1 VNPTRTLPCTQ
12 SARNVKEPATH
23 TVVVLRASLGS
34 LIAPVVVLLL
44 LALAPSGLQGQAN
57 IINTIAGGGPTPTDP
72 LQADIPGPTGIIR
85 NSAGDL
91 YIAPPFASYIY
102 KLSAGGAFSVYSG
115 KGYGGFDGDGGPVGS
130 AKLGYPSGFAYD
142 NKGNLYITDFG
153 NSRVRKVDAVTGI
166 ITTVVGTG
174 EKCAHPTNT
183 CGDGGLAT
191 AALLNLPEAIA
202 IDSTNNIFIADSSD
216 NRIRKVDA
224 GTGII
229 TTVVGTGNACSN
241 PTLPC
246 GDAGLATAANLN
258 FPQGV
263 TVDGSGNIYVSDTLD
278 NRVRRVTA
286 STGIIARYAGNGGAC
301 IDPTKKCG
309 DGLLAVNA
317 NLHAPQGVA
326 LDTAGNG
333 YIADSRDHRVRK
345 VDTSGNISTFAGTG
359 TQGFSGDGGQ
369 ATLATLDL
377 PGFVYPDS
385 SGNFDIADTGNQRIR
400 QVNAA
405 GTIQTLAGGGS
416 GGDTGP
422 ALQATLAGPYTLTE
436 DSSGKVYF
444 TDLYNNRVRRI
455 ANDSQRTITTV
466 AGTGS
471 AGSSGDGGP
480 GTSATLNGP
489 SSVVLD
495 AVGNLYIAD
504 ENNLVVRKLTPAG
517 VITKIAGT
525 GKSCTPTTAVCGDG
539 GPALSATFASP
550 QTLALDASGN
560 IYIADYFAHRIR
572 KIDASTQKI
581 STFAGTGNAGNSG
594 DGGVATS
601 ANLNHPSGITLDS
614 AGNLYISDQYNYRIR
629 VVKTDHNIYEFAL
642 NSQAHLAG
650 DGGPAINGSMWN
662 PLEITIDPAG
672 NLYVSGG
679 NDRVVQI
686 IDAATQYWGTVAGSS
701 KKATSGDFSGDG
713 GPAQSARLANAGSS
727 VDAAGKLYIG
737 DEGNNR
743 IRYVLLAPGISN
755 TPASLA
761 FGNVPLNQTSAPQ
774 TVNTLSSGGLDLNLT
789 SVSIT
794 GTNANEFAI
803 SSNTCPAVPVAPNRK
818 CAVSVTFT
826 PTNYGKQTATL
837 SFADNA
843 TGSPQSVSLSGS
855 GPDFTISASPTSLTI
870 NKGSSGSSTV
880 TLAPL
885 AQFSQPITMSQTG
898 CPLNTNCSITPGTV
912 TMDGI
917 HNGIATLN
925 ITTMSTTPSGTYS
938 IVVRGAFTPLQHP
951 VTITLTVP

>member
-1 VNPTRTLPCTQ
+1 
-12 SARNVKEPATH
+12 
-23 TVVVLRASLGS
+23 LRGLAAAL
-34 LIAPVVVLLL
+34 VLLL
-44 LALAPSGLQGQAN
+44 FFALAPSGVQGQAN

-72 LQADIPGPTGIIR
+72 LQADIPGPTGVIR
-85 NSAGDL
+85 NSSGDL

-115 KGYGGFDGDGGPVGS
+115 KGYGGFDGDGGPVGQ

-142 NKGNLYITDFG
+142 SQGNLYITDFG

-202 IDSTNNIFIADSSD
+202 IDSNNNLYIADSSD

-224 GTGII
+224 ITRII
-229 TTVVGTGNACSN
+229 TTVVGNGNSCAN

-246 GDAGLATAANLN
+246 GDGGLATAANLN

-263 TVDGSGNIYVSDTLD
+263 TVDGSGNIYVGDTSD
-278 NRVRRVTA
+278 NRVRKVTA
-286 STGIIARYAGNGGAC
+286 STGIIDRYAGNGGAC
-301 IDPTKKCG
+301 LTPTKACG
-309 DGLLAVNA
+309 DGHLAVNA
-317 NLHAPQGVA
+317 NLHAPQGIA

-345 VDTSGNISTFAGTG
+345 VDATSGNISTFAGTG
-359 TQGFSGDGGQ
+359 VQGFSGDGGQ
-369 ATLATLDL
+369 ATLANLDL
-377 PGFVYPDS
+377 PGFIYPDS
-385 SGNFDIADTGNQRIR
+385 SGNIDIADTGNQRIR

-405 GTIQTLAGGGS
+405 GIIQTLAGGGS
-416 GGDTGP
+416 GGDNGP
-422 ALQATLAGPYTLTE
+422 ALSATLAGPYTLTE
-436 DSSGKVYF
+436 DAAGNVYF
-444 TDLYNNRVRRI
+444 TDLYNNRIRRI
-455 ANDSQRTITTV
+455 ATDGPRTITTFS
-466 AGTGS
+466 GTGS
-471 AGSSGDGGP
+471 AGYSGDTGP
-480 GTSATLNGP
+480 ATSATLNAP
-489 SSVVLD
+489 SSVVFD
-495 AVGNLYIAD
+495 SAGNMYIAD
-504 ENNLVVRKLTPAG
+504 ENNLVVRKVTPAG
-517 VITKIAGT
+517 VISTFAGT
-525 GKSCTPTTAVCGDG
+525 GKSCTPTTAACGDG

-550 QTLALDASGN
+550 QTLAIDTSNNL
-560 IYIADYFAHRIR
+560 YVADYFAHRIR
-572 KIDASTQKI
+572 KIDAATQTI
-581 STFAGTGNAGNSG
+581 TTFAGTGNAGNSG
-594 DGGVATS
+594 DGGPATK

-614 AGNLYISDQYNYRIR
+614 TGNLYISDQYNYRIR
-629 VVKTDHNIYEFAL
+629 EVKTDGNIYAFAL
-642 NSQAHLAG
+642 NSQAHLGG

-679 NDRVVQI
+679 NDRTVQI
-686 IDAATQYWGTVAGSS
+686 IDAATQYWGTVAGNS
-701 KKATSGDFSGDG
+701 KKASSGDFSGDG

-727 VDAAGKLYIG
+727 VDAAGNLYIG

-743 IRYVLLAPGISN
+743 IRYVLLAPAISN
-755 TPASLA
+755 TPGSLA

-774 TVNTLSSGGLDLNLT
+774 TVTTLSSGGLDLNLT

-794 GTNANEFAI
+794 GTNATEFAI

-870 NKGSSGSSTV
+870 NKGSSGSSTI

-885 AQFSQPITMSQTG
+885 AQFSQPINMSLTG
-898 CPLNTNCSITPGTV
+898 CPTATTCSITPTTV

-917 HNGIATLN
+917 NNGIATLN
-925 ITTMSTTPSGTYS
+925 ITTTSTTPSGIYP
-938 IVVRGAFTPLQHP
+938 IVVKGAFTPLQHP